1 MDKSIEKIIEDYK
14 AGNKTLEET
23 NAALKAAGANFHLD
37 PDKNPSGGWTE
48 AEMAAGFL
56 PGDPAT
62 PKPDRPDMGRY
73 MALAGQTVVQETK
86 GGRFAVSY
94 DEDGYAVKAVRQ

>member
-1 MDKSIEKIIEDYK
+1 MDKIIEKIIEDYK
-14 AGNKTLEET
+14 TGNKTLEET
-23 NAALKAAGANFHLD
+23 NGALKAAGANFHLD
-37 PDKNPSGGWTE
+37 PDKNPDSGWTE

-62 PKPDRPDMGRY
+62 PKPVGPNMGRVT
-73 MALAGQTVVQETK
+73 ALAGQTVVQETK

-94 DEDGYAVKAVRQ
+94 DEDGYAVKAIKQ